1 MARYEDDGIEFAQQ
15 QFSRARDYREEQAK
29 KQEKFAKRLQ
39 LANLAVSGVNF
50 AINQKANA
58 LELSQAP
65 KRSAYLST
73 LESAKSFRAGE
84 DERRK
89 SGQSVE
95 GYLTNKYYEQIK
107 TSIAEMSPNAV
118 ASEYQPIAMQK
129 AKELA
134 LTSKSEYDKVLK
146 MSNQLNFENFEEY
159 YQQSAKIPRNIGGW
173 LGSKVKNFMKGETEE
188 TIKLRNAKAK
198 DALAGTTMGEAFKE
212 ADIAIKAYDAHTG
225 LGNVALDIVNNL
237 TRGARTEG
245 QIKEMVGSEGYGLY
259 LISQEADP
267 LGKKAPKIITTKLG
281 GIRDIEGDLTFKMK
295 TDFLKLLK
303 DDQNIQAEINQAFKD
318 DPTGTLALEIT
329 SNNPKK
335 YYQID
340 FQDEARREELF
351 QIRYESYKASKPEF
365 FRLRDGKYIARTG
378 QQQNILDGNHDEE
391 SIRMTFD
398 KAIADGL
405 NLGEA
410 NLDLVGLDN
419 VLSIVPEAQK
429 QNFIDLFDAD
439 NSEFNQLFGAEISQS
454 DSAIVNLG
462 SYDLNQVFPNMG
474 LTGTYELIWD
484 TNSKN
489 LLFK

>member
-65 KRSAYLST
+65 KRGAYLST

-134 LTSKSEYDKVLK
+134 LTSKGEYDKVLT

-188 TIKLRNAKAK
+188 TIKLRNERAK
-198 DALAGTTMGEAFKE
+198 DALAGTTMGEAFKK

-245 QIKEMVGSEGYGLY
+245 QIKDMIGAEGRGLY
-259 LISQEADP
+259 LIQQEADP
-267 LGKKAPKIITTKLG
+267 LGKKTPKIITTKLG

-318 DPTGTLALEIT
+318 DPTGTLALEIA
-329 SNNPKK
+329 SNNPQK

-351 QIRYESYKASKPEF
+351 QIRYESYKASKPEL
-365 FRLRDGKYIARTG
+365 FRLRDGKYIPKTG
-378 QQQNILDGNHDEE
+378 QKQNILDGKHDEE
-391 SIRMTFD
+391 SIRITFD
-398 KAIADGL
+398 KAIEDGV

-419 VLSIVPEAQK
+419 VLSIVPDAQK
-429 QNFIDLFDAD
+429 QNFINLFDAD
-439 NSEFNQLFGAEISQS
+439 NSEFNQLFGAKISQS

-462 SYDLNQVFPNMG
+462 SYDVNKVFPNMG

-484 TNSKN
+484 ANSKN

>member
-65 KRSAYLST
+65 KRGAYLST

-84 DERRK
+84 AERRK

-134 LTSKSEYDKVLK
+134 LTSKGEYDKVLT

-245 QIKEMVGSEGYGLY
+245 QIKDMIGAEGRGLY
-259 LISQEADP
+259 LIQQEADP
-267 LGKKAPKIITTKLG
+267 LGKKTPKIITTKLG
-281 GIRDIEGDLTFKMK
+281 GIRDTEGQLPFTAKINY
-295 TDFLKLLK
+295 LKLLK
-303 DDQNIQAEINQAFKD
+303 DDNNIQKEINQAFVD
-318 DPTGTLALEIT
+318 DPTGTLALQIAS
-329 SNNPKK
+329 SNPQK
-335 YYQID
+335 YYKID
-340 FQDEARREELF
+340 FQEEAKREELF
-351 QIRYESYKASKPEF
+351 QIRYESYKASKPEL
-365 FRLRDGKYIARTG
+365 FRLRDGKYIPRTG
-378 QQQNILDGNHDEE
+378 QLQNILDGKHDEE
-391 SIRMTFD
+391 SIRITFD
-398 KAIADGL
+398 KAIEDGL

-410 NLDLVGLDN
+410 NLDLVGLTDVASLVSAN
-419 VLSIVPEAQK
+419 Q
-429 QNFIDLFDAD
+429 QTNFVNLFTED
-439 NSEFNQLFGAEISQS
+439 NSAFQQMFGTTISKS
-454 DSAIVNLG
+454 EKTVVNLG
-462 SYDLNQVFPNMG
+462 SHPLGTVFPAMG
-474 LTGTYELIWD
+474 LTGTYELLWD
-484 TNSKN
+484 KQTNR